1 MSGSPDRGEK
11 GDAGRDD
18 MDEFAEACRLL
29 RGTMWDQSAAAWRT
43 AGCNV

>member
-18 MDEFAEACRLL
+18 MDEFADMGLVNEKI
-29 RGTMWDQSAAAWRT
+29 DPDSALYRFT
-43 AGCNV
+43 YVCD